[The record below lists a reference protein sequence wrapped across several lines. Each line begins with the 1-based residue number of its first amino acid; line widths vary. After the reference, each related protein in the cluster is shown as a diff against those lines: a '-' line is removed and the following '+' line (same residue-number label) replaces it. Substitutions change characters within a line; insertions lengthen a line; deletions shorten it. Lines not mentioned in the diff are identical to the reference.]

1 MYERFI
7 LWDSF
12 VAHRIIQTEF
22 IIFNETY
29 CFYGGRQNFRVLAI
43 WLSRQEVFSSLLVF
57 SLHIRHS
64 TFFMASNSTFI
75 LCGYISLQTKLWMI
89 DILSSLFIQIQQM
102 RLKTEFQRV
111 YPLWMD
117 FVYVPSSIF
126 WCYRIIVYIIFEWLT
141 VKARYHSNST
151 RRWPT
156 GIVKSVMQLL

>member
-1 MYERFI
+1 MVERFRMMLRTFLSERI
-7 LWDSF
+7 RICVIWDSF
-12 VAHRIIQTEF
+12 VAHRIIQTKF

-29 CFYGGRQNFRVLAI
+29 CFYAGRQNFWVLAI

-89 DILSSLFIQIQQM
+89 DMLFSLFIQIQQM

-111 YPLWMD
+111 YPLWMH
-117 FVYVPSSIF
+117 FVYVPCTIF
-126 WCYRIIVYIIFEWLT
+126 WCYRRRL
-141 VKARYHSNST
+141 ST
-151 RRWPT
+151 WYPPLS
-156 GIVKSVMQLL
+156 ILYLSDWQ